1 MWNLKMNRIKEYLE
15 NLDNKNL
22 IMLYLSVLILF
33 IIIGYFV
40 YQKII
45 FPKKQQLINQ
55 KISLITKIREVKSNN
70 YEIIKLRK
78 IEKNKKLEINSLRE
92 DLNYLNALIYSAP
105 KININKKRYLTL
117 IDNYLK
123 IGSNLNASFKF
134 NQTKKINKYNIYISG
149 KFLPEEYFTFVK
161 FLKILQNQKVIVTI
175 NSLNLDYEKY
185 VNYDINL
192 SIWSIK

>member
-1 MWNLKMNRIKEYLE
+1 MNRIKEYLE